1 MKDTEITR
9 GKGTPGRSRKEGL
22 SMKII
27 VTERIAEEGIQ
38 HLKDKG
44 HQVDVRY
51 GISPEELLE
60 IIGEYDAIIVRS
72 VTKVN
77 EELLK
82 KAKNMKVVGRA
93 GNGIDNIDVSTCTKK
108 GIIVVNTPESNIMA
122 AAELAVGHAFCLF
135 RNIPQ
140 ANAAARRGEF
150 RRNLFIGNELQD
162 KTAGIIGL
170 GRIGTIVAR
179 KLKGVGMKVVA
190 YDPYITDEKFK
201 KNGVIKCETLD
212 ELLVQS
218 DLITIHTPKT
228 AETYGMI
235 GERELKI
242 CKDGVRIVNA
252 ARGGLV
258 NEKALYNALKAGKV
272 AGAAID
278 VLDPEPGY
286 DKLPEEQT
294 YTNPLLELDNVI
306 ITPHLGASTQEANFN
321 VGTAIAHLVA
331 DALDGQMVAAVN
343 MPPMRADLNGL
354 RPYITLAEMLGKIYY
369 QSEKETV
376 EKIEIE
382 YSGDLADKETKVIS
396 LSVLKGFLDPVIKE
410 KVNYV
415 NAELMLHNM
424 GIEMVES
431 KRSQLDKYTNLI
443 TVKFTTKQRTLSVS
457 GTIFAKE
464 EMRIVD
470 FFGYKLDFEPT
481 PYILA
486 IQNIDK
492 PGMIGR
498 IGTILG
504 NAGVNIAAMQWSRNK
519 KGEKAVAFVSVDQN
533 VDDETLDEIRRL
545 DGVLKVSLLKF

>member
-1 MKDTEITR
+1 
-9 GKGTPGRSRKEGL
+9 
-22 SMKII
+22 MKII

-38 HLKDKG
+38 HLKDRG
-44 HQVDVRY
+44 HDVDVRY
-51 GISPEELLE
+51 GISPDELLGVIE
-60 IIGEYDAIIVRS
+60 NYDAIIVRS

-77 EELLK
+77 AELLER
-82 KAKNMKVVGRA
+82 AKNLKVVGRA
-93 GNGIDNIDVSTCTKK
+93 GNGIDNIDVSTCTRK

-179 KLKGVGMKVVA
+179 KLKGIGMRVVA
-190 YDPYITDEKFK
+190 YDPYITDEKFR

-228 AETYGMI
+228 EETYGMI
-235 GERELKI
+235 GERELSI

-258 NEKALYNALKAGKV
+258 NEKALYDAIKSGKV

-286 DKLPEEQT
+286 DKKPEEQT
-294 YTNPLLELDNVI
+294 YTNPLLELDKVV

-321 VGTAIAHLVA
+321 VGTAIAQLVA

-343 MPPMRADLNGL
+343 MPPIQADLNGL
-354 RPYITLAEMLGKIYY
+354 RPYISLAEMLGKIYY

-376 EKIEIE
+376 QKIEIE
-382 YSGDLADKETKVIS
+382 YSGDLADKDTRVIS

-415 NAELMLHNM
+415 NAGLMLHNM

-431 KRSQLDKYTNLI
+431 KRSHLDKYTNLI
-443 TVKFTTKQRTLSVS
+443 TVKFTTRNRTLSVS

-481 PYILA
+481 PYIVA

-498 IGTILG
+498 IGTVLG
-504 NAGVNIAAMQWSRNK
+504 NAGVNIAAMQWSRNR
-519 KGEKAVAFVSVDQN
+519 KGEKAVAFVSVDQD
-533 VDDETLDEIRRL
+533 VDDKTLDEIRRI
-545 DGVLKVSLLKF
+545 DGVLKVSLLRF

>member
-1 MKDTEITR
+1 
-9 GKGTPGRSRKEGL
+9 
-22 SMKII
+22 MKII
-27 VTERIAEEGIQ
+27 VTERIADEGIQ
-38 HLKDKG
+38 HLRDKG
-44 HQVDVRY
+44 HEVDVRY
-51 GISPEELLE
+51 GISQEELLD
-60 IIGEYDAIIVRS
+60 IIGEYDSIIVRS

-77 EELLK
+77 AELLER
-82 KAKNMKVVGRA
+82 AKNMKVVGRA
-93 GNGIDNIDVSTCTKK
+93 GNGIDNIDVSTCTRK

-179 KLKGVGMKVVA
+179 KLKGIGMRVVA
-190 YDPYITDEKFK
+190 YDPYITDEKFR

-228 AETYGMI
+228 EETYGMI
-235 GERELKI
+235 GERELSI

-258 NEKALYNALKAGKV
+258 NEKALYNAIKSGKV

-286 DKLPEEQT
+286 DKPPEEQT

-321 VGTAIAHLVA
+321 VGTAIAQLVA

-354 RPYITLAEMLGKIYY
+354 RPYISLAEMLGKIYY

-376 EKIEIE
+376 QKIEIE
-382 YSGDLADKETKVIS
+382 YSGDLADKDTRVIS

-415 NAELMLHNM
+415 NAGLMLHNM

-481 PYILA
+481 PYIVA

-498 IGTILG
+498 IGMVLG

-533 VDDETLDEIRRL
+533 VDDQTLDEIRRI
-545 DGVLKVSLLKF
+545 DGVLKVSLLRF

>member
-1 MKDTEITR
+1 
-9 GKGTPGRSRKEGL
+9 
-22 SMKII
+22 MKII

-38 HLKDKG
+38 HLKDRG
-44 HQVDVRY
+44 HDVDVRY
-51 GISPEELLE
+51 GISPDELLGVIE
-60 IIGEYDAIIVRS
+60 NYDAIIVRS

-77 EELLK
+77 AELLER
-82 KAKNMKVVGRA
+82 AKNLKVVGRA
-93 GNGIDNIDVSTCTKK
+93 GNGIDNIDVSTCTRK

-179 KLKGVGMKVVA
+179 KLKGIGMRVVA
-190 YDPYITDEKFK
+190 YDPYITDEKFR

-228 AETYGMI
+228 EETYGMI
-235 GERELKI
+235 GERELSI

-258 NEKALYNALKAGKV
+258 NEKALYDAIKSGKV

-286 DKLPEEQT
+286 DKKPEEQT
-294 YTNPLLELDNVI
+294 YTNPLLELDKVV

-321 VGTAIAHLVA
+321 VGTAIAQLVA

-343 MPPMRADLNGL
+343 MPPIQADLNGL
-354 RPYITLAEMLGKIYY
+354 RPYISLAEMLGKIYY

-382 YSGDLADKETKVIS
+382 YSGDLADKDTRVIS

-481 PYILA
+481 PYIVA

-533 VDDETLDEIRRL
+533 VDDQTLDEIRRI
-545 DGVLKVSLLKF
+545 DGVLKVSLLRF

>member
-1 MKDTEITR
+1 MPENKKR
-9 GKGTPGRSRKEGL
+9 RVL
-22 SMKII
+22 MKII
-27 VTERIAEEGIQ
+27 VTERIADEGIQ
-38 HLKDKG
+38 YLKDKG
-44 HQVDVRY
+44 FEVDTRY
-51 GISPEELLE
+51 GISHEELLD
-60 IIGEYDAIIVRS
+60 IIGDYDAIIVRS

-77 EELLK
+77 AELLER
-82 KAKNMKVVGRA
+82 AKNLKVAGRA
-93 GNGIDNIDVSTCTKK
+93 GNGIDNIDVNACTQK

-150 RRNLFIGNELQD
+150 RRNLFIGNELEG
-162 KTAGIIGL
+162 KTVGIIGL
-170 GRIGTIVAR
+170 GRIGSIVAR
-179 KLKGVGMKVVA
+179 KLKGCGMKAVA

-201 KNGVIKCETLD
+201 KLGVTKCEKLED
-212 ELLVQS
+212 LLRQS
-218 DLITIHTPKT
+218 DLITLHTPKT
-228 AETYGMI
+228 SETYGMI
-235 GERELKI
+235 GEKELSI

-258 NEKALYNALKAGKV
+258 NEKALYNALKSGKV
-272 AGAAID
+272 ASAAID

-286 DKLPEEQT
+286 DKKPEEQT
-294 YTNPLLELDNVI
+294 YQNPLLELDNVI
-306 ITPHLGASTQEANFN
+306 ITPHLGASTQEANYN
-321 VGTAIAHLVA
+321 VGTAVTQLVA
-331 DALDGQMVAAVN
+331 AALEGEMVAAVN
-343 MPPMRADLNGL
+343 MPPIKTDINGL
-354 RPYITLAEMLGKIYY
+354 RPYITLSEMLGRIYY
-369 QSEKETV
+369 QAEKETV

-382 YSGDLADKETKVIS
+382 YSGDLADKETRVFS
-396 LSVLKGFLDPVIKE
+396 LSVLKGFLDPIIKE

-424 GIEMVES
+424 GIEMIES

-443 TVKFTTKQRTLSVS
+443 TVKFTTKKRTLSVS

-481 PYILA
+481 PYVVA

-492 PGMIGR
+492 PGIIGR

-504 NAGVNIAAMQWSRNK
+504 NAGINIAAMQWSRNK
-519 KGEKAVAFVSVDQN
+519 KGEKAVSFVSVDQE
-533 VDDETLDEIRRL
+533 VSSETLDEIRKI
-545 DGVLKVSLLKF
+545 DGVLKVSLLNF